1 MPSLFSLGYY
11 LARWDV
17 DDLTRRRHALPASCR
32 FAGSIAHT
40 SKLGAAPD
48 LTTTSMVSMTQPD
61 VDERIA
67 VMRSRIAEQLL
78 HIQRLDVLGRDTS
91 DACEVLD
98 LMLGALAQMKEVK
111 KSIRALE
118 HVW

>member
-1 MPSLFSLGYY
+1 MPSLVSFGYY
-11 LARWDV
+11 LARDV
-17 DDLTRRRHALPASCR
+17 DDLTRRRNALAESCR
-32 FAGSIAHT
+32 LAGTIAHT
-40 SKLGAAPD
+40 SKLGVVPD
-48 LTTTSMVSMTQPD
+48 LTTTSIVSMTQPD